1 MLAKA
6 IYLGYYPLG
15 GDLEIDGIKI
25 MQFEWKRLLRPII
38 LPFGKTIQGVSPTFS
53 HVFAVTENEK
63 TIFFL
68 VNEHGIGKYHI
79 WFFSDKVVKKL
90 REHKNCELKSE
101 TLRYY
106 HPRFSTILRPFAVIC
121 QVETL
126 VTLSQKGQTA
136 FGGRRR

>member
-25 MQFEWKRLLRPII
+25 MQFEWKRLLSPII

-63 TIFFL
+63 TVFFL

-79 WFFSDKVVKKL
+79 WFFFDKVVKKL
-90 REHKNCELKSE
+90 REHKK
-101 TLRYY
+101 LR
-106 HPRFSTILRPFAVIC
+106 I
-121 QVETL
+121 E
-126 VTLSQKGQTA
+126 K
-136 FGGRRR
+136 

>member
-63 TIFFL
+63 NCFL
-68 VNEHGIGKYHI
+68 FGK
-79 WFFSDKVVKKL
+79 
-90 REHKNCELKSE
+90 
-101 TLRYY
+101 
-106 HPRFSTILRPFAVIC
+106 
-121 QVETL
+121 
-126 VTLSQKGQTA
+126 
-136 FGGRRR
+136 